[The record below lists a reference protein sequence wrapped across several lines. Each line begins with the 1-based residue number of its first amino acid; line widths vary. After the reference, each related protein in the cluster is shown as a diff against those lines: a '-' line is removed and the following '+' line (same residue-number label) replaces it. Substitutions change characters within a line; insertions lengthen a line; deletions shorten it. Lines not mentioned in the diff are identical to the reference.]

1 MSKLIHYLL
10 LIFLSSQSMAFFNDY
25 DREIQTLNE
34 KIDKLEKQVKF
45 VMESSDSERIND
57 LEQRVI
63 NLQAQVNRHANASTA
78 AVQMKSVDT
87 DKAMID
93 IRRMIKNQELKRAEQ
108 ALDRYIKSHKSGDN
122 RSEALYYLGDIFVSQ
137 GELLKAEPMFN
148 EVVTLNR
155 HRLVP
160 DALLRLVTIYWQT
173 GQQDKASKTY
183 KRLVTKYPNS
193 SVSQLAKVQYQ
204 TWIDSN

>member
-1 MSKLIHYLL
+1 MSKFIHYLL
-10 LIFLSSQSMAFFNDY
+10 LIFLSSHSMAFFNDY
-25 DREIQTLNE
+25 DHEIQTLNE
-34 KIDKLEKQVKF
+34 KIDKLEKQLKF

-63 NLQAQVNRHANASTA
+63 NLQAQVNRHANAA
-78 AVQMKSVDT
+78 PVQMKNVDT

-137 GELLKAEPMFN
+137 GELLKAEPMFK

-183 KRLVTKYPNS
+183 QRLVTKYPNS

-204 TWIDSN
+204 SWIDSN